1 MDQCQCVVFITTNW
15 WFIINW
21 VRCPLYR
28 VSLYTVPL
36 SFIKQNF
43 LEVSR
48 IRQSL
53 EIRAYPLLVNPA
65 FDKSMQIRVFQDG
78 RQIPLPIFHL
88 YFSYKNNR
96 FERFSKA
103 WIWNSRVK
111 KNLSMQW
118 LLKFFKHCL
127 PWNIFFISKHN
138 NVNAWS
144 CPSVACSFNDYGA
157 VGECKENII
166 QLCVNISN
174 TSIESSI

>member
-28 VSLYTVPL
+28 VSLYRVPL
-36 SFIKQNF
+36 SFIKQNVF
-43 LEVSR
+43 EVSQ

-53 EIRAYPLLVNPA
+53 EIRTFPLLVNPA
-65 FDKSMQIRVFQDG
+65 FDKSMQIRVFQGG

-96 FERFSKA
+96 FERFSKV
-103 WIWNSRVK
+103 WVWNSRVK
-111 KNLSMQW
+111 KNIDAW
-118 LLKFFKHCL
+118 LLKFFKHCF
-127 PWNIFFISKHN
+127 PWNIFLISKLN

-174 TSIESSI
+174 ASIESSI